1 MASSPRGAALDEY
14 DDVDDFAE
22 FTNED
27 FASLDAQLLLPSTS
41 GAPRVQIEL
50 EKKSPDSASNGCN
63 GSHNAKGEVPAQ
75 PTVTDKRSPFQ
86 RFRKRSHFSVSDLVA
101 PTWCEY
107 QFDYGLRQ
115 KRHQKLETRPDTFVT
130 QKGKE
135 LVVDKAVAIKRE
147 AALDKGKT
155 IHKKLEQEI
164 RAETIFVDAATK
176 EERWALRILDIM
188 ACFDDLVRLGCAREM
203 PVFGIVGGHPVVGII
218 DEVLRKPLP
227 SRYEWQ
233 ATTHEAKKRPPDS
246 GPTTPQ
252 KPKRFRTDTSQHS
265 IPQYFEASGG
275 GEGSIP
281 RKRKHILQLN
291 DTKTTRRN
299 SVPPHDYTLTSRL
312 QLMMYYRFLDDIL
325 SRDNFSPF
333 WERLGLDPEKRF
345 SDAFTAQTGLFPDGT
360 TSPIACLNDFTST
373 GLWRSSISR
382 VDSAFIDP
390 TLRLIYR
397 SSRQTKRRVRKLKG
411 KEDSVSAQ
419 EQADIARAIAASL
432 NDSPTASSSGQP
444 IATGFTMGF
453 ETLSHSNGKDQSI
466 PNGSYSDQE
475 QADIARAIAASL
487 NDCPAALNDRLPI
500 TTDFTMASA
509 ALDQDTPQISEDSKL
524 LLVLQQSMLTN
535 LKETE
540 GTTTNGIAEIPLT
553 SPAAPEESGEATEDE
568 NDFDAS
574 IVGNKDFKYDAKF
587 LDAHVQDVL
596 DYWEGRREPRG
607 VTIEQSGRC
616 FTCEYREGCEWREQK
631 ALEDME
637 RRRRKKES
645 LTIT

>member
-1 MASSPRGAALDEY
+1 
-14 DDVDDFAE
+14 
-22 FTNED
+22 
-27 FASLDAQLLLPSTS
+27 
-41 GAPRVQIEL
+41 
-50 EKKSPDSASNGCN
+50 
-63 GSHNAKGEVPAQ
+63 
-75 PTVTDKRSPFQ
+75 
-86 RFRKRSHFSVSDLVA
+86 
-101 PTWCEY
+101 
-107 QFDYGLRQ
+107 
-115 KRHQKLETRPDTFVT
+115 
-130 QKGKE
+130 
-135 LVVDKAVAIKRE
+135 
-147 AALDKGKT
+147 
-155 IHKKLEQEI
+155 
-164 RAETIFVDAATK
+164 
-176 EERWALRILDIM
+176 
-188 ACFDDLVRLGCAREM
+188 
-203 PVFGIVGGHPVVGII
+203 
-218 DEVLRKPLP
+218 
-227 SRYEWQ
+227 
-233 ATTHEAKKRPPDS
+233 
-246 GPTTPQ
+246 
-252 KPKRFRTDTSQHS
+252 
-265 IPQYFEASGG
+265 
-275 GEGSIP
+275 
-281 RKRKHILQLN
+281 
-291 DTKTTRRN
+291 
-299 SVPPHDYTLTSRL
+299 
-312 QLMMYYRFLDDIL
+312 MMYYRFLDDIL

-466 PNGSYSDQE
+466 PN
-475 QADIARAIAASL
+475 
-487 NDCPAALNDRLPI
+487 
-500 TTDFTMASA
+500 
-509 ALDQDTPQISEDSKL
+509 
-524 LLVLQQSMLTN
+524 
-535 LKETE
+535 
-540 GTTTNGIAEIPLT
+540 
-553 SPAAPEESGEATEDE
+553 EESGEATEDE